1 MSPKAT
7 LERGYAILVDGE
19 GHSVTSV
26 QEVDADDDLLA
37 YLVDGQLIIAVREIQ
52 PGQLGAQS

>member
-19 GHSVTSV
+19 GHAVTSV
-26 QEVDADDDLLA
+26 SQVDEDDDLMG
-37 YLVDGQLIIAVREIQ
+37 YLLDGQLVVSVRETR
-52 PGQLGAQS
+52 PGQLGAI